1 MKKLFT
7 LFTVVALSTTMAFS
21 QTEKGTF
28 HIAGNIGDVA
38 WTDWAVSPTVGY
50 FISDG
55 FAVALGF
62 SMASGDAV
70 ANTMTLAPSARYY
83 FNDLMFAQGGLSMTT
98 IDKDVA
104 AAMGVEE
111 STTSIVAGVG
121 LSLMWMDRVAIEP
134 VLNLTTGDEIMSI
147 GMGLGI
153 AFRIGSDE

>member
-7 LFTVVALSTTMAFS
+7 LFTVVALSTTMSFS
-21 QTEKGTF
+21 QTEAGTF
-28 HIAGNIGDVA
+28 HISGNIGDVA

-62 SMASGDAV
+62 SMESGD
-70 ANTMTLAPSARYY
+70 NSSKTMNLAPQARYY
-83 FNDLMFAQGGLSMTT
+83 FSDLMFAQAGISMTT

-104 AAMGVEE
+104 AAAGVEE
-111 STTSIVAGVG
+111 STTDIIAGVG
-121 LSLMWMDRVAIEP
+121 LELMWMDRVAIEP
-134 VLNLTTGDEIMSI
+134 TLNLTSGDERMTI

>member
-7 LFTVVALSTTMAFS
+7 ILTVVALSTTMSFA

-70 ANTMTLAPSARYY
+70 ANSMTLAPSARYY
-83 FNDLMFAQGGLSMTT
+83 FNDLMFAQGGLSMSSVEDAAGDTETT
-98 IDKDVA
+98 TD
-104 AAMGVEE
+104 
-111 STTSIVAGVG
+111 IVAGVG

-134 VLNLTTGDEIMSI
+134 TLTLGSGEDVMTI